1 MQIDLVVSIAF
12 GATML
17 LIGYLIGYYHG
28 RCVESLWV
36 ECKFDQSVETAVNS
50 YANEINYL
58 RTIVDVLIGVD
69 SDDSDEN
76 PEIPD

>member
-17 LIGYLIGYYHG
+17 LIGYLIGYYRG